1 MTHWIFSN
9 LLFFFFNT
17 SCIVF
22 EGFGKWPLAHNVYS
36 RQTLTHTNVTQISPA
51 LFGTFH
57 CGSSTSGVLR
67 GWRRVLEGR
76 REKRNT
82 WMQQMTGTTPI
93 ILEKVKPRPNEL
105 GWICIKQSGK
115 RWGRSKG
122 RAHKRSHAH
131 TQRWG
136 GVVLWKH
143 SALRATPC
151 TAAELFPASV
161 SPEDFREKVWTLLV
175 PQPEQLD
182 CSCIAPYF
190 WFQPFLSLCV
200 ISCSIFKYFSLMESL
215 CVAVHWA
222 LQQLTGHYWTANY
235 SIRSKTCTLAQL
247 ETLNHYEVWVQPV
260 VCMGVL

>member
-1 MTHWIFSN
+1 MTHWIF
-9 LLFFFFNT
+9 FNT
-17 SCIVF
+17 LCIIF
-22 EGFGKWPLAHNVYS
+22 EGFGKWPLAHNVYAQ
-36 RQTLTHTNVTQISPA
+36 QTLTHTNVTQISPA

-122 RAHKRSHAH
+122 RAHKRSHVH
-131 TQRWG
+131 THRWG

-143 SALRATPC
+143 SALRAKHP
-151 TAAELFPASV
+151 ARLLSSFQPASV
-161 SPEDFREKVWTLLV
+161 LDFREKVWTLLV
-175 PQPEQLD
+175 SQPEQLD

-200 ISCSIFKYFSLMESL
+200 ISCSIYKYFSWWRASVLL
-215 CVAVHWA
+215 CTGA

-235 SIRSKTCTLAQL
+235 WNRSKTCTLAQL
-247 ETLNHYEVWVQPV
+247 ETLNRYEVWVQPV